1 MVIYPQSILR
11 VYSIQ
16 EDTVMNTQTEEKV
29 YIVDGQVVSKA
40 QYEAWLDIRR
50 GGSGF

>member
-1 MVIYPQSILR
+1 M
-11 VYSIQ
+11 
-16 EDTVMNTQTEEKV
+16 TNTEEKV
-29 YIVDGQVVSKA
+29 YVINGEVVSKA

>member
-1 MVIYPQSILR
+1 
-11 VYSIQ
+11 
-16 EDTVMNTQTEEKV
+16 MNTNTTATTEQV
-29 YIVDGQVVSKA
+29 YVINGEIVSKA